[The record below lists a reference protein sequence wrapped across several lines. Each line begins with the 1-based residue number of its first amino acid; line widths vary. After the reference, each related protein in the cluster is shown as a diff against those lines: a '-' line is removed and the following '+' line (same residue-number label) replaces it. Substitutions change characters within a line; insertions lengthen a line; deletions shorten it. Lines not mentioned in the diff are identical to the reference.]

1 MIQEVMQCLVKLVRG
16 ALLPLGAAEGGG
28 RQHGGWEVKAELSG
42 QWLAHVIQTLRLTCE
57 SLAALEIP
65 SDLLQTIQDLV
76 LDLRV
81 RCVVVTLQHTAE
93 DIKRLAEKEDWVVDS
108 EGLTSLR
115 AWQTTDTSL
124 DQPH

>member
-1 MIQEVMQCLVKLVRG
+1 MGCTNLVFSVKRQLVGATAKRGGCQNCVRNHSRPPVLTFVSLCLFR
-16 ALLPLGAAEGGG
+16 
-28 RQHGGWEVKAELSG
+28 
-42 QWLAHVIQTLRLTCE
+42 RLTCE

-93 DIKRLAEKEDWVVDS
+93 GVSRELV
-108 EGLTSLR
+108 TSAQQQFPRTLPLSSPQILR
-115 AWQTTDTSL
+115 SRTDAL
-124 DQPH
+124 REM